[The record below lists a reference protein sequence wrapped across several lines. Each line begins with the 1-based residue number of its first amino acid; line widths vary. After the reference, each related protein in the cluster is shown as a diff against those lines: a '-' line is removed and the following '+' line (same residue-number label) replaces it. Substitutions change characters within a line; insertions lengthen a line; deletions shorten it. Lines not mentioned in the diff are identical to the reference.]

1 MLEDRRSG
9 NDVVVVVF
17 VGDASIFRQDVLS
30 FYSEVK
36 QLLKCESKQ
45 GDWGAAEDIVLQ
57 SQS

>member
-1 MLEDRRSG
+1 MMLLLLF
-9 NDVVVVVF
+9 F